1 MLPFLCNKDN
11 LFAKK
16 KKKKKK
22 KRWHK
27 MQKDDDDDVQ
37 LRNGQERRNDFHVPC
52 EEEFGLR
59 LRENKREN
67 LSSSSDCIL
76 SVSSSL

>member
-16 KKKKKK
+16 KKKK
-22 KRWHK
+22 RWHK
-27 MQKDDDDDVQ
+27 MQRDGDDDVQ

-52 EEEFGLR
+52 EQEFGLR

>member
-1 MLPFLCNKDN
+1 LQQRQSLCEEEEEE
-11 LFAKK
+11 
-16 KKKKKK
+16 
-22 KRWHK
+22 K
-27 MQKDDDDDVQ
+27 MAQNARDDDDGHDDVQ

>member
-1 MLPFLCNKDN
+1 LQQRQSLCEEEEEE
-11 LFAKK
+11 
-16 KKKKKK
+16 
-22 KRWHK
+22 K
-27 MQKDDDDDVQ
+27 MAQNARDDDDGDDDVQ